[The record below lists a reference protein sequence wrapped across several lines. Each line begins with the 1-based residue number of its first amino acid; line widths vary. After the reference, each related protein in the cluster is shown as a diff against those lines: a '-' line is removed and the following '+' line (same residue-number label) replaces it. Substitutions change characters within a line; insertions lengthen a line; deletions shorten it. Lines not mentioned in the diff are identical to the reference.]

1 MKATKNN
8 LNKLTEAINNPTTP
22 KAWRSAW
29 ARGVQFY
36 AGMLLERF
44 EEWREWNEANGEDVP
59 ELDEITALNGASNW
73 SAWSYGG
80 CGLVYDSAICA
91 ALCTESEQQR
101 TANGAKQPNPRE
113 NWLDVEA
120 RAARQAWGL
129 IAREVARL
137 EA

>member
-8 LNKLTEAINNPTTP
+8 LEQLFKAINRPTTP

-29 ARGVQFY
+29 ARGVQYY
-36 AGMLLERF
+36 AVMILENF
-44 EEWREWNEANGEDVP
+44 EEWAEFNEANGE
-59 ELDEITALNGASNW
+59 ELPTIDEATALNGAGSW
-73 SAWSYGG
+73 SAWAYGG
-80 CGLVYDSAICA
+80 CGLVYDSEICA
-91 ALCTESEQQR
+91 ALCTDSEKKR
-101 TANGAKQPNPRE
+101 TDNGARQPNPRE
-113 NWLDVEA
+113 TWLDVEA

>member
-8 LNKLTEAINNPTTP
+8 LKQLFKAVHNPTTP
-22 KAWRSAW
+22 RAWRSAW
-29 ARGVQFY
+29 ARGVRYY
-36 AGMLLERF
+36 AVMILEDF
-44 EEWREWNEANGEDVP
+44 EEWAKFNEANGE
-59 ELDEITALNGASNW
+59 ELPTIDEATALNGAGSW
-73 SAWSYGG
+73 LAWAYGG

-91 ALCTESEQQR
+91 ALCTESEKKR
-101 TANGAKQPNPRE
+101 TDNGARQPNPRE
-113 NWLDVEA
+113 TWLDVEA